1 MNEAEKFEFVSRG
14 GLKLWEA
21 IGAFELDVRG
31 KVCCDL
37 GCSVGG
43 FVEAWLR
50 AGAKKVYAVDTAYG
64 QLAWKLRQDE
74 RVVVLERE
82 NALHVDVQE
91 KCDFVSVDLGW
102 TKQDK
107 AVPAAL
113 RWLKENEDARVV
125 SLIKPHYE
133 MTFEDRHVD
142 QLQNDDVPPVKKKTK
157 RKKKKAG
164 KSKRLTDAEAGAV
177 NQRVLDEVM
186 PTLAVEVLGC
196 IESPIRGAK
205 GGNIEFLAN
214 LKRTTQNG

>member
-1 MNEAEKFEFVSRG
+1 MDEQKDFEFVSRG

-21 IGAFELDVRG
+21 IGAFKLNAEG

-74 RVVVLERE
+74 RVIVLERK
-82 NALHVDVQE
+82 NALHVEVGE
-91 KCDFVSVDLGW
+91 PCDFVSVDLGW
-102 TKQDK
+102 TKQDR

-113 RWLKENEDARVV
+113 RWLKNDDQEARVV

-133 MTFEDRHVD
+133 MTFEERG
-142 QLQNDDVPPVKKKTK
+142 LDDSTENTKYRGKKG
-157 RKKKKAG
+157 KKKA
-164 KSKRLTDAEAGAV
+164 KAKRLTDDEAAQV
-177 NQRVLDEVM
+177 NDRVLKEIMPGLEVK
-186 PTLAVEVLGC
+186 VEAC

-205 GGNIEFLAN
+205 GGNVEYLAE
-214 LKRTTQNG
+214 LKRLHRSS